1 MKYIKP
7 FNESLQPDEVN
18 ELKEFCE
25 TSLAYLYDEGY
36 NVSLSVRDQVKYP
49 DKQHIIVS
57 LGLPEENYVPLRPYA
72 GYQKFYWDDVKDYF
86 IPFLQMLVRR
96 YELLPYRGDDYV
108 YFNGEMGFD
117 YFSIDEV
124 ISDKVSFMNHI
135 TGEYRNYNVKGS
147 RLWGINIKIL
157 DKI

>member
-1 MKYIKP
+1 MKHLKP
-7 FNESLQPDEVN
+7 FNESKDN
-18 ELKEFCE
+18 LKEELQDFCD

-135 TGEYRNYNVKGS
+135 TGESGS
-147 RLWGINIKIL
+147 RLWGINIKIV